1 MAWVIARSNVAA
13 QQSIAPYVAPV
24 PVFASVDAVAPR
36 IEINGHAAT
45 AEELAHPATVNYGH
59 FTAMQIRGGRT
70 RGLGLHL
77 ARLDAA
83 NRTLFGAGLDGE
95 RVREHIR
102 HALGEVADAALR
114 VNVFWP
120 EPDPDPSIMVTV
132 RPPVDAPAV
141 PQGLRTVRYQRPL
154 AHVKHVGGF
163 AQAHYGRLAAREG
176 FDEALLVDADGVV
189 SEGAITN
196 LGCYDGTSVVW
207 PDAPALD
214 GITMLLLERALPAL
228 GVPSRRSR
236 VRVADLTSYRSVMVT
251 NSRGIAAVDRVDD
264 RSLAIDRA
272 FMETVARAYD
282 SVPWDPI

>member
-1 MAWVIARSNVAA
+1 
-13 QQSIAPYVAPV
+13 
-24 PVFASVDAVAPR
+24 
-36 IEINGHAAT
+36 
-45 AEELAHPATVNYGH
+45 
-59 FTAMQIRGGRT
+59 MQVRGGRV
-70 RGLGLHL
+70 RGLDLHL

-83 NRTLFGAGLDGE
+83 NRTLFGAGLDGA
-95 RVREHIR
+95 RVRGHVR
-102 HALGEVADAALR
+102 HALDGVADAAVR

-120 EPDPDPSIMVTV
+120 EQDPDPSIMVTV
-132 RPPVDAPAV
+132 RPPVDAPAA
-141 PQGLRTVRYQRPL
+141 PQGLMTVPYQRPV

-163 AQAHYGRLAAREG
+163 GQSHYGRLAAREG

-228 GVPSRRSR
+228 GVPSKRGR
-236 VRVADLTSYRSVMVT
+236 VRVADLASYRSLIVT
-251 NSRGIAAVDRVDD
+251 NSRGVAAVDRVDD
-264 RSLAIDRA
+264 RRIPIDRA